1 MSRTLEEAAMDLGAT
16 PWRTFVR
23 VTLPLIWPA
32 VLGGFL
38 LAFTLSLDEF
48 VITFFTSGTEGST
61 LPVYIWSQV
70 RFGVTPKINALSALL
85 VVASVVLV
93 SVSALLQRRDR

>member
-1 MSRTLEEAAMDLGAT
+1 MDLGAT
-16 PWRTFVR
+16 PLRAFFR
-23 VTLPLIWPA
+23 VTLPLLSPA

-61 LPVYIWSQV
+61 LPVYIWSKV
-70 RFGVTPKINALSALL
+70 RFGVTPEINALAAVLVVASALL
-85 VVASVVLV
+85 VTLSAVL
-93 SVSALLQRRDR
+93 LRRSR